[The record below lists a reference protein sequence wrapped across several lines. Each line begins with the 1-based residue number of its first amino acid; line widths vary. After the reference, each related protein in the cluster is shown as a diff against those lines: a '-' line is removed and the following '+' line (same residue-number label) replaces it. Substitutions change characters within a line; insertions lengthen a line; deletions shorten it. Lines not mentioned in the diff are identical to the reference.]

1 MQFKIEK
8 YNINN
13 ISTFIASI
21 WMKEC
26 ERSALDV
33 EISGAEKILH
43 ELFFV
48 LQTLKFIKSACRVFL
63 MIEKLLQQ

>member
-1 MQFKIEK
+1 
-8 YNINN
+8 
-13 ISTFIASI
+13 
-21 WMKEC
+21 MKEC